1 MIREA
6 PATRSANFSLLQ
18 LALPAKPPVNVGVLL
33 LDPVT
38 DRLYKKLRRDW
49 NSLAGAEDV
58 EVLERL
64 DEDFDIRIAELGG
77 EAFLHSLEDTLSNTM
92 LVAER
97 EQVNVVSDFNTALN
111 RLFEEHVQRTEV
123 IPFVTHVPVYSLHA
137 AATKFGED
145 RDVEGEGWALAP
157 ERLKLNRNMFAARV
171 LGRSMEPLIPDG
183 SLCLFRAGVVGS
195 RQHKRLLIQ
204 RRGSKVTDAEFT
216 VKEYTSRK
224 APNRE
229 GRMENTLITLS
240 PLNLEF
246 EAMEFTREDEGR
258 EFVVIAEFV
267 QVLSGPR
274 Q

>member
-1 MIREA
+1 
-6 PATRSANFSLLQ
+6 
-18 LALPAKPPVNVGVLL
+18 
-33 LDPVT
+33 
-38 DRLYKKLRRDW
+38 
-49 NSLAGAEDV
+49 
-58 EVLERL
+58 
-64 DEDFDIRIAELGG
+64 
-77 EAFLHSLEDTLSNTM
+77 
-92 LVAER
+92 
-97 EQVNVVSDFNTALN
+97 
-111 RLFEEHVQRTEV
+111 
-123 IPFVTHVPVYSLHA
+123 
-137 AATKFGED
+137 
-145 RDVEGEGWALAP
+145 
-157 ERLKLNRNMFAARV
+157 
-171 LGRSMEPLIPDG
+171 MEPLIPDG

-224 APNRE
+224 APDRE

-240 PLNLEF
+240 PLNPKF